1 MLSLSLD
8 RAHFDDTQ
16 VQFDDM
22 QWERHA
28 SSLRPLGLAIQLLLG
43 DATMATRMLRL
54 SDHLTHAALLR
65 TRPPC
70 QPVRP
75 PWGLCQIPKILG
87 KKTKYNTLY
96 KQTNKYIFNS
106 SQKYWQNVN
115 ISRFTNKNEKQ
126 KEIIV
131 I

>member
-8 RAHFDDTQ
+8 RAHFDDTR

-28 SSLRPLGLAIQLLLG
+28 PSLHPLGLAIQLLLG
-43 DATMATRMLRL
+43 DAAMATRVLRL
-54 SDHLTHAALLR
+54 ADHLTHAALLR

-75 PWGLCQIPKILG
+75 PWGLCQLPKILG
-87 KKTKYNTLY
+87 QNTFFKIQLKNKDMFKYSTW
-96 KQTNKYIFNS
+96 KERQNS
-106 SQKYWQNVN
+106 KHTH
-115 ISRFTNKNEKQ
+115 F
-126 KEIIV
+126 
-131 I
+131 